1 MYIVRVVVCGVEMEK
16 KKYVMFYLFMR
27 REEILEKERMEV
39 RIRSCVVNVC
49 IYSVYF

>member
-1 MYIVRVVVCGVEMEK
+1 MLKWK
-16 KKYVMFYLFMR
+16 KKIYVMFYLLMR